1 MTQEETLNILKIGKN
16 VFLTGEPGSGKTHTV
31 NRYISWLKEHD
42 IEPAITASTGIA
54 ATHIGGMTVHSWSGI
69 GISNQLSSE
78 DLTVISGRSNVRRR
92 VSAAQVLVIDEV
104 SMLSGAT
111 LSLVDLVCRKIREN
125 SMSFGGLQVVLVGDF
140 FQLPPISRDGTKVSF
155 AYESDAWQRMN
166 PAVCYLDE
174 QHRQEDTAFLA
185 TLSAI
190 RKNKCEEGHRA
201 SLAERIHLPK
211 NVPEDIPKLFPH
223 NADVDRINGEK
234 LVWLPGKLFSF
245 DMEAH
250 GTGPL
255 VEFLKKSCLSPE
267 TLALKIGAA
276 VMFTK
281 NSREGK
287 FVNGTLGT
295 ILGFDAVSGYP
306 IVRTREGRKIFAE
319 PLEWTI
325 EDRGRVLARVAQIPL
340 RLAWAITVHKSQG
353 MSMDAAAVDLS
364 TAFAYGQGYVALSRV
379 RRYSGLYLL
388 GLNARA
394 LEVHPEVLTMRT
406 FGKNPKKPR

>member
-211 NVPEDIPKLFPH
+211 NVP
-223 NADVDRINGEK
+223 
-234 LVWLPGKLFSF
+234 
-245 DMEAH
+245 
-250 GTGPL
+250 
-255 VEFLKKSCLSPE
+255 
-267 TLALKIGAA
+267 
-276 VMFTK
+276 
-281 NSREGK
+281 
-287 FVNGTLGT
+287 
-295 ILGFDAVSGYP
+295 
-306 IVRTREGRKIFAE
+306 
-319 PLEWTI
+319 
-325 EDRGRVLARVAQIPL
+325 
-340 RLAWAITVHKSQG
+340 
-353 MSMDAAAVDLS
+353 
-364 TAFAYGQGYVALSRV
+364 
-379 RRYSGLYLL
+379 
-388 GLNARA
+388 
-394 LEVHPEVLTMRT
+394 
-406 FGKNPKKPR
+406 